1 MLELEIEMAGLQA
14 GVAAAESRAAL
25 LESTAATA
33 KDQLLRLTADFDN
46 FRRRTVSAEGGGGW
60 SGDVLQGGGGG
71 EQEGGGKGAVMCCK
85 REGGLR
91 RPKARVADT
100 Q

>member
-1 MLELEIEMAGLQA
+1 MLELEVEMAGLQA

-46 FRRRTVSAEGGGGW
+46 FRRRTVRAEGGWGGVGW
-60 SGDVLQGGGGG
+60 GEDAWGRGGAVVQGGCTLSM
-71 EQEGGGKGAVMCCK
+71 QQDIRA
-85 REGGLR
+85 R
-91 RPKARVADT
+91 RSRCYRVER
-100 Q
+100 

>member
-46 FRRRTVSAEGGGGW
+46 FRRRTVSAEGRGGWGGGRMQGRG
-60 SGDVLQGGGGG
+60 GDGT
-71 EQEGGGKGAVMCCK
+71 VMC
-85 REGGLR
+85 G
-91 RPKARVADT
+91 
-100 Q
+100 

>member
-1 MLELEIEMAGLQA
+1 MLELEVEMAGLQA

-46 FRRRTVSAEGGGGW
+46 FRRRTVSAEGRGGG
-60 SGDVLQGGGGG
+60 VGGGCRG
-71 EQEGGGKGAVMCCK
+71 EGGI
-85 REGGLR
+85 
-91 RPKARVADT
+91 AR
-100 Q
+100 